1 MKTGRNRST
10 HPGAGFTLVEL
21 SIASSV
27 LLMVAVGSLS
37 VFFVLQNTWFATSL
51 NLTASSK
58 VSNALTKIV
67 YGGGSTNAGIRE
79 AEIGEATLNT
89 GNNGSWQLSFFGT
102 NSNEFVEYN
111 PTTGIISNQN
121 GFIFC
126 DNVTASSAAFQNN
139 GCRIEISARE
149 IGGRK
154 QADATLS
161 TFVRFR
167 N

>member
-1 MKTGRNRST
+1 MRSMNT
-10 HPGAGFTLVEL
+10 ESADPRAGFTLMEL
-21 SIASSV
+21 SIASTV
-27 LLMVAVGSLS
+27 LLAVAVGSLS

-67 YGGGSTNAGIRE
+67 YGGGSTNAGVRE
-79 AEIGEATLNT
+79 ADISEAFLDN
-89 GNNGSWQLSFFGT
+89 GNNGGWQLYFFGT

-111 PTTGIISNQN
+111 PTTGIISNEN
-121 GFIFC
+121 GFVFC
-126 DNVTASSAAFQNN
+126 DNVTASSATFQNN

-149 IGGRK
+149 VGGRK
-154 QADATLS
+154 QADASMS